1 MILDTVI
8 ALAVIAL
15 AVKLVHD
22 GRLHAQQLAAG
33 RALDRALA
41 PEPLKAKYS
50 CLMTED
56 EAEYLNAARWD

>member
-22 GRLHAQQLAAG
+22 GRRHPQQIRTQA
-33 RALDRALA
+33 ALDRALA
-41 PEPLKAKYS
+41 PEPLTAKYS

>member
-1 MILDTVI
+1 MILDTLI

-22 GRLHAQQLAAG
+22 GRRHAQQIAAG
-33 RALDRALA
+33 KALDRALA
-41 PEPLKAKYS
+41 PEPLKAKYA